1 MLTDGMRD
9 YKIVKESLK
18 KKLED
23 LDSKYD
29 PQIDAKQDEIAG
41 LEDAVY
47 YFEQQLEDL
56 KDAEQAIEEQKDYY
70 YQTID
75 PSTEQ
80 KSSAKLENLKKEYMF
95 KIEASEKIN
104 KMCEETI
111 NEYDGLK
118 VSHEKTKKDLET
130 AINKQAQIIKINQE
144 NLRVVDIQLRNI
156 TEPKT
161 RKLYL
166 DQRNTFE
173 LSIKKAEQATEHL
186 KVLLI

>member
-56 KDAEQAIEEQKDYY
+56 RDAEEAIEEQKDYY

-144 NLRVVDIQLRNI
+144 NLRV
-156 TEPKT
+156 
-161 RKLYL
+161 
-166 DQRNTFE
+166 
-173 LSIKKAEQATEHL
+173 
-186 KVLLI
+186 LISNCGI